1 MSYHGPHLQH
11 PNKNSHDD
19 AKENKNGFSSFGKT
33 FAITYTY
40 GDEAVEQELP
50 QLVDLSPPELVH
62 SDEEQEHDSEPNL
75 EEVPEYVAISDE
87 SSQPEEKVEI
97 YPPCAGI
104 DAKYLGG
111 ALPSLPEPINDSASG
126 YSPIKYAQLFELTT
140 LDSIPVSKAQISK
153 RQCIKLTHSCCEM
166 QFYSLRDRPGPNEKM
181 TFIIAGRKLKALVPQ
196 SDGARCVLVMPHE
209 DYEKLKE
216 QIPGSMDILAIKSLK
231 SPSHGNF
238 TKLSLAVSRRLATFL
253 FAYHFKLSK
262 FLMIDDNIKAV
273 KFNARNGGWDRFYQL
288 LENQLDDLLCVSI
301 RTDSYK
307 ESRAGELGS
316 KMFMINLE
324 KMREKILC
332 IKDIFALFPEAA
344 KAHYWGEDD
353 LMQLAM
359 YSMAHQDSQGYQ
371 ILDKGIACLIRS
383 KMVRNLFAQSGVQAQ
398 PFGPMN
404 EASLQKLTPEARR
417 WVEESRSLLDGIILS
432 NIRRYEKRKRA
443 IERADLQAK
452 HAIANRVQ
460 LLDSL
465 ESAVEI
471 DDELDFID
479 RYQTMI
485 ESLEFDET
493 IFRPY
498 QIEGMKSIANITDN
512 NVRLVLAT
520 AAGKT
525 FMQCELMRIAYHRAK
540 RGEHII
546 VVTPHID
553 LVNQFYDDFI
563 RFNEKVT
570 TDDVDLRVPN
580 EAIIKVCSH
589 KQSCHVKA
597 LLMNES
603 ISHQTSILIFCS
615 DSLDKFLEESEYSLP
630 HVPIIFADEYHYY
643 TSTVDKIV
651 NELVDSEPLVIGSS
665 ATPPKNDPLSTTAFR
680 YTRAQG
686 VLDGYLAPV
695 IADSLGVNYSKENVQ
710 LLITCLPKLLER
722 YHPGFT
728 NHSRLK
734 NAKVIVYLPSIPDCQ
749 KAQSVLEQ
757 SHIRCYSIHSKNKK
771 HKSELEEFLNSNG
784 SGVILAVK
792 MCKIGT
798 NDPRIA
804 GEIIGQNAKEKD
816 HASRSNIEQM
826 IGRAMR
832 KLEDKIGYVLCFD
845 NVLREVV
852 SPMLASQKVTLP
864 VSAEYL
870 MQETFYY
877 TKDKIHWFVGDN
889 DDMELK
895 TRILTPGSGYKIAF
909 KIVPKPIRN
918 FHIESHPDIEE
929 SEAEVELSEND
940 KEDAL
945 RLALFG
951 VNSGQLFSA
960 YPKSKRKR
968 SGLSVCIDAMTGDL
982 SKWLQEEAE
991 LPIRLNSQTTQ
1002 KSKKSGIR

>member
-1 MSYHGPHLQH
+1 MSHHGPHQQY
-11 PNKNSHDD
+11 PNRKSHDD
-19 AKENKNGFSSFGKT
+19 AKENKNDFSSFGKT

-40 GDEAVEQELP
+40 GDDAEEQDLP
-50 QLVDLSPPELVH
+50 QLVDLSPPMLVR
-62 SDEEQEHDSEPNL
+62 SDEEQEHNNEPVL
-75 EEVPEYVAISDE
+75 EDE
-87 SSQPEEKVEI
+87 SSQPDQKAEI
-97 YPPCAGI
+97 YPPCGGI

-111 ALPSLPEPINDSASG
+111 ALPHLPEPVNESGGSG
-126 YSPIKYAQLFELTT
+126 YSPIHYAQSFELTS
-140 LDSIPVSKAQISK
+140 LDSIQISK
-153 RQCIKLTHSCCEM
+153 DEMSKRKCFKLTHPFIEM
-166 QFYSLRDRPGPNEKM
+166 EYFSAKARPQSDEKL
-181 TFIIAGRKLKALVPQ
+181 TFIIAGRNLQALVPQ

-209 DYEKLKE
+209 DYDKLKNK
-216 QIPGSMDILAIKSLK
+216 IPASYDIIALKSLK
-231 SPSHGNF
+231 SPSHGNY
-238 TKLSLAVSRRLATFL
+238 TKLGLIVPRRLATFL
-253 FAYHFKLSK
+253 FAYHYKLSN

-273 KFNARNGGWDRFYQL
+273 KFNARNGGWNRFYQL
-288 LENQLDDLLCVSI
+288 LENQLDNLLCASI

-307 ESRAGELGS
+307 ESRPGELGS
-316 KMFMINLE
+316 KIFMINM
-324 KMREKILC
+324 KRIREKVLT
-332 IKDIFALFPEAA
+332 IKDIFACFPDALTA
-344 KAHYWGEDD
+344 TYWGEDYG
-353 LMQLAM
+353 MQLAL
-359 YSMAHQDSQGYQ
+359 YAMADQDSQGYQ
-371 ILDKGIACLIRS
+371 ILDKEIASLVRS
-383 KMVRNLFAQSGVQAQ
+383 EKNRNLFAKSGVQAKI
-398 PFGPMN
+398 FGPMN
-404 EASLQKLTPEARR
+404 AASLQKLSPEARR

-432 NIRRYEKRKRA
+432 NIRRYQKRKRA

-465 ESAVEI
+465 EGAVEVEV

-479 RYQTMI
+479 RYQAMI
-485 ESLEFDET
+485 RALHFDES
-493 IFRPY
+493 IFRSY
-498 QIEGMKSIANITDN
+498 QIEGMKSIANITDI
-512 NVRLVLAT
+512 NVRLWLAT

-570 TDDVDLRVPN
+570 TEDVDLRVPN

-597 LLMNES
+597 LLMNEA

-643 TSTVDKIV
+643 TSTVDRIV

-734 NAKVIVYLPSIPDCQ
+734 NTKVIVYLPSIPDCQ

-757 SHIRCYSIHSKNKK
+757 SHISCFSIHSKNKK
-771 HKSELEEFLNSNG
+771 HKIELEEFLNSDNA
-784 SGVILAVK
+784 GVILAVK

-804 GEIIGQNAKEKD
+804 GEIIGQNANAKD

-864 VSAEYL
+864 VSTEYL

-909 KIVPKPIRN
+909 RIVPKPIRN
-918 FHIESHPDIEE
+918 FYIEATPDIEE
-929 SEAEVELSEND
+929 PEAALSEND

-960 YPKSKRKR
+960 YPKSKREKG
-968 SGLSVCIDAMTGDL
+968 GLSVCIDAMTGDL
-982 SKWLQEEAE
+982 SRWLQEEADQ
-991 LPIRLNSQTTQ
+991 PIRLNSQGQ
-1002 KSKKSGIR
+1002 QNRKISGLR